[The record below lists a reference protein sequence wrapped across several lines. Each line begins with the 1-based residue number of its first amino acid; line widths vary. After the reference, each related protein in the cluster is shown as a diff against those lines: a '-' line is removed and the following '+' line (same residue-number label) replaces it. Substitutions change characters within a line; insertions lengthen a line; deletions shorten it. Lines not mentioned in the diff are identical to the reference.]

1 MEYVA
6 AATVAINNRNVV
18 LYLVEGVAVD
28 LPEEEAAFLIAMGY
42 LAAPEPPPIEG
53 RKGSKPKPETAEEKL
68 EEAETR

>member
-42 LAAPEPPPIEG
+42 LAAPEPPPT
-53 RKGSKPKPETAEEKL
+53 KPSMPFLKL
-68 EEAETR
+68 ACRSGCHWARP